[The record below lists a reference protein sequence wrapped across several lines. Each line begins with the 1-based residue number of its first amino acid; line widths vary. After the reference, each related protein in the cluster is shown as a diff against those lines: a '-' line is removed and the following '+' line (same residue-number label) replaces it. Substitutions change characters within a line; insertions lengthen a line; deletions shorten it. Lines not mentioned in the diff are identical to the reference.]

1 MTARNIHLPFISI
14 SMTEIPA
21 LTHRQMLKANK
32 DNEQAAAVMRLV
44 YVNDQMPGIERKKR
58 GKNYQYLSGKKIIKD
73 VSTLDRIKKLVVPPA
88 WTNVWIC
95 AKANGHIQCT
105 GFDLRKRKQYRYH
118 SLWNLLRKETKFHH
132 LYEFGLALPQL
143 RNKIAKDIAGSE
155 LSQDKVL
162 AAVLSVMEQTYI
174 RVGSNAYEKEYGSY
188 GLTTMKDKHTSING
202 SRVDFCFVGKKGV
215 EQKITLQNKRLAR
228 IVKECRDV
236 PGKDLFQYYD
246 GDGKRKPV
254 DGTMVNNYIKG
265 ATGSNFSAKDF
276 RTWAGSLHALK
287 ALHDIGGGETDAQI
301 KKNIV
306 AALDVVSEKL
316 GNTRTVCKNY
326 YVHPGILKLY
336 EEKKL
341 QRYLAPFGK
350 TSKTKDTTALST
362 EEIVLMKILK
372 KV

>member
-1 MTARNIHLPFISI
+1 MPDKV
-14 SMTEIPA
+14 PA
-21 LTHRQMLKANK
+21 LTHKQMLVAKK
-32 DNEQAAAVMRLV
+32 DYEHAASVMKLV
-44 YVNDQMPGIERKKR
+44 YVNDQLPGIERKKK
-58 GKNYQYLSGKKIIKD
+58 GKTYQYLAGNKIVKD
-73 VSTLDRIKKLVVPPA
+73 EATLDRIKKLVIPPA

-105 GFDLRKRKQYRYH
+105 GFDVRKRKQYRYH
-118 SLWNLLRKETKFHH
+118 SLWNLLREETKFHH
-132 LYEFGLALPQL
+132 LYEFGLVLPEL
-143 RNKIAKDIAGSE
+143 RKKLAKDLAQPE
-155 LSQDKVL
+155 LTQSKVL

-188 GLTTMKDKHTSING
+188 GLTTLKDKHTSING
-202 SRVDFCFVGKKGV
+202 SKIDFCFVGKKGV

-246 GDGKRKPV
+246 SAGNRKPI
-254 DGTMVNNYIKG
+254 DGTMVNNYIKE
-265 ATGSNFSAKDF
+265 ATGNSFSAKDF

-287 ALHDIGGGETDAQI
+287 ALHDIGAGDTEALI
-301 KKNIV
+301 KKNVV
-306 AALDVVSEKL
+306 AALDIVSEKL
-316 GNTRTVCKNY
+316 GNTRTVCKKY

-341 QRYLAPFGK
+341 QRYLGPFNK
-350 TSKTKDTTALST
+350 QTKASNTAALSK
-362 EEIVLMKILK
+362 EEEVLLRILK

>member
-1 MTARNIHLPFISI
+1 
-14 SMTEIPA
+14 MTEKIPA

-32 DNEQAAAVMRLV
+32 DNEQAAAVMKLV
-44 YVNDQMPGIERKKR
+44 YVNDQMPGIERKKK
-58 GKNYQYLSGKKIIKD
+58 GKAYQYLSGNKIVKD
-73 VSTLDRIKKLVVPPA
+73 DNTLERIKKLVIPPA
-88 WTNVWIC
+88 WTAVWIC

-118 SLWNLLRKETKFHH
+118 ALWNLLRKETKFHH
-132 LYEFGLALPQL
+132 LYEFGLVLPEL
-143 RNKIAKDIAGSE
+143 RKRIQKDIAGAE
-155 LSQDKVL
+155 LSQEKVL
-162 AAVLSVMEQTYI
+162 ATVLSVMEQTYI
-174 RVGSNAYEKEYGSY
+174 RIGSNAYEKEYGSY
-188 GLTTMKDKHTSING
+188 GLTTMKDKHTNING
-202 SRVDFCFVGKKGV
+202 SKIDFCFVGKKGV

-246 GDGKRKPV
+246 KEGNRKPI
-254 DGTMVNNYIKG
+254 DGTMVNNYIKE
-265 ATGSNFSAKDF
+265 ATGNNFSAKDF

-287 ALHDIGGGETDAQI
+287 ALHDIGNGETDTAI

-306 AALDVVSEKL
+306 AALDIVSEKL

-336 EEKKL
+336 EENKL
-341 QRYLAPFGK
+341 QRYLRPFDNP
-350 TSKTKDTTALST
+350 SKTKNTTALSK